1 MKTIRRLVDRI
12 RGEGLDGP
20 ASLTNALPV
29 VQTSEVTMPAASN
42 DVLNE
47 ELKGWA
53 DESGVMLEPVDG
65 VWWRYGDLDGTLTS
79 AREGKGLVGLQFHG
93 GGYSIGSA
101 KDVLSGGSRIPRGF
115 IEQGICSCLLSLDYS
130 LVSQSDDEPIH
141 PFPTQLLEALSA
153 YYHLVHELNIPPKR
167 VILIGDS
174 AGGHLAL
181 ALQRYLL
188 QSNVLPSPGGLILFS
203 PWCDLSVEGHIPQVK
218 RLLGS
223 RPADQLSTPYFSPA
237 LHPPLPQWP
246 PTLVYYGKTERFVTS
261 ITALVSQFG
270 ATAGAPGAF
279 QPRLPHIPLRGS
291 SVAEGGA
298 QMLGAGQ
305 GVDKVPRGCVAAT
318 LPFEVLGVRMSDSS
332 SSCTVSVGW
341 MEFCGLSPEM

>member
-1 MKTIRRLVDRI
+1 MKTLRRLVDRI

-29 VQTSEVTMPAASN
+29 VQTSEVTIPAAPN

-47 ELKGWA
+47 ELKAWA
-53 DESGVMLEPVDG
+53 DEPGVLLGPVDG
-65 VWWRYGDLDGTLTS
+65 VWWRYGDLDGTLNL

-93 GGYSIGSA
+93 GGYAIGSA

-115 IEQGICSCLLSLDYS
+115 IEQGICSCVLSLEYS
-130 LVSQSDDEPIH
+130 LVSLNDDGPVH

-153 YYHLVHELNIPPKR
+153 YYHLAHELNIPPKR

-181 ALQRYLL
+181 ALERYLL
-188 QSNVLPSPGGLILFS
+188 ESNVLPSAGGLILLS
-203 PWCDLSVEGHIPQVK
+203 PWCDLSVEGHVPHVN

-223 RPADQLSTPYFSPA
+223 RPAEMLSTPYFSPA
-237 LHPPLPQWP
+237 LHTSLPLWP
-246 PTLVYYGKTERFVTS
+246 PTLVYYGKTERFVKS

-270 ATAGAPGAF
+270 RSAGVSVTSYAADE
-279 QPRLPHIPLRGS
+279 IPERFSHDFLI
-291 SVAEGGA
+291 
-298 QMLGAGQ
+298 
-305 GVDKVPRGCVAAT
+305 
-318 LPFEVLGVRMSDSS
+318 F
-332 SSCTVSVGW
+332 VSVGRAW
-341 MEFCGLSPEM
+341 PKEVRKCWERIKAWTKSLEAA